1 MNIYT
6 ELASLPGVIAAGE
19 YTYRGDRYHYD
30 GQISDEQARM
40 ASIMCRATT
49 LAVHMQAN
57 IMKSLKADCG
67 CAPVQGWMVRG
78 EQFSVCVFA
87 NVFCFVDNTTASINS
102 VMQFLKEN
110 VGEQTGELV

>member
-1 MNIYT
+1 LHCGGVWYKTSVYLNRVSNLNIYT

-78 EQFSVCVFA
+78 EQFSVCV
-87 NVFCFVDNTTASINS
+87 CECI
-102 VMQFLKEN
+102 L
-110 VGEQTGELV
+110 LCR